1 MNKFLK
7 FQYIILKT
15 NSLADIFE
23 NFRKMCLE
31 ICELDNAKFLS
42 APVLAWQAALKMTEV
57 ELELLADIDILLMFE
72 KGLRG
77 GIYHSFNRYAKVNNK
92 YMKDYDKNKGSS
104 NLKYWYVND
113 LFSWEMS
120 QKFAVNV

>member
-7 FQYIILKT
+7 FQYIILET
-15 NSLADIFE
+15 NSLADVFE

-72 KGLRG
+72 KGIRG
-77 GIYHSFNRYAKVNNK
+77 GIYHSFNRYAKANNK
-92 YMKDYDKNKGSS
+92 YMKDYDKNKESS

-120 QKFAVNV
+120 QKFALNV